1 MTSEGL
7 RFTDADGSRRLD
19 TAIAAVTGGL
29 SLVAYRPAGSP

>member
-7 RFTDADGSRRLD
+7 RFTDADGNRRLD
-19 TAIAAVTGGL
+19 TAIAADRGA